1 MPGQFYLITSAVCS
15 LFAHVIY
22 TYAPRAGPPGLE
34 PGTAVL
40 ETDVLP
46 LKL

>member
-1 MPGQFYLITSAVCS
+1 MQSDSGHGLKSTPNKKYRFIGIFYLAS
-15 LFAHVIY
+15 
-22 TYAPRAGPPGLE
+22 PPGLE